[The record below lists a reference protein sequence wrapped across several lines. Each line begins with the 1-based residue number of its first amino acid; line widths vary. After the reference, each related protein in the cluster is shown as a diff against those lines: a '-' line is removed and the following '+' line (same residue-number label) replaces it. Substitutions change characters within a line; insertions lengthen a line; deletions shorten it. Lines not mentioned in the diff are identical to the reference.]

1 MLDLTINFAVALFI
15 GALVGIEREKKKA
28 QEDPSVAFGGIRTFI
43 LISLAGALSAWLSI
57 QLKTVWI
64 FVAASLIVSSFIL
77 VAYILENRTLKQG
90 ALGLTS
96 ETAGIV
102 VFLLGGTTLFGYKEI
117 AVALAIAAAAALAYK
132 QPLHSFVGK
141 IYEDDIYA
149 GLTLLFATFIVLPV
163 LPNKTVD
170 PWQAINPYKMWL
182 LVIMISG
189 LSLIGYVATRSLGT
203 KKGTSLTGLFGGLVS
218 STAVTM
224 AFSRQSRESQESPR
238 LMNILA
244 ASVLIAWSIMFIR
257 ILIEVVVVNIK
268 LLPSLIVPMITMA
281 VIAGACAFLYYRWA
295 SGESRKQGSK
305 DIPLKNPF
313 SLISALKFA
322 ILFGIVLLLVKYVQQ
337 NFPQQ
342 GFYIVAALAGLTDVD
357 AITLSMAEYAKG
369 GGDIKTAVISI
380 TIAAVSNTLV
390 KCGFVFMFGEG
401 RIRTLIGIATAVIL
415 IGGAVS
421 VLFFI

>member
-1 MLDLTINFAVALFI
+1 MLDLIINFAVALFI
-15 GALVGIEREKKKA
+15 GALVGIERERKKA
-28 QEDPSVAFGGIRTFI
+28 KEDPSVAFGGIRTFI
-43 LISLAGALSAWLSI
+43 LISLTGALSAWLSI

-64 FVAASLIVSSFIL
+64 FIAAGLIVSTLIL
-77 VAYILENRTLKQG
+77 VAYILENRPAKPG

-96 ETAGIV
+96 ETAGII

-117 AVALAIAAAAALAYK
+117 AVALGITTAGVLAYK

-189 LSLIGYVATRSLGT
+189 LSLVGYVATRSLGA
-203 KKGTSLTGLFGGLVS
+203 KIGTSLTGLFGGLVS
-218 STAVTM
+218 STAVTL
-224 AFSRQSRESQESPR
+224 AFSKQSREAKENSK

-244 ASVLIAWSIMFIR
+244 AGLLIAWTVMFIR

-268 LLPSLIVPMITMA
+268 LLPSLVVPMITMA
-281 VIAGACAFLYYRWA
+281 VLAGVCAFLYYRGSSEK
-295 SGESRKQGSK
+295 SGKQETQNV
-305 DIPLKNPF
+305 PLKNPF

-322 ILFGIVLLLVKYVQQ
+322 ILFGIVLLVVKYVQQ
-337 NFPQQ
+337 NFPSQ
-342 GFYIVAALAGLTDVD
+342 GFYVVAALAGLTDVD
-357 AITLSMAEYAKG
+357 AITLSMADYAKN
-369 GGDIKTAVISI
+369 GGDAKTAVTSI
-380 TIAAVSNTLV
+380 TIAAVANTLV
-390 KCGFVFMFGEG
+390 KCGFVFFFGQG
-401 RIRTLIGIATAVIL
+401 KIRTLIGIATAVIL
-415 IGGAVS
+415 IGGAVT

>member
-1 MLDLTINFAVALFI
+1 MLDQTINFAIALAI
-15 GALVGIEREKKKA
+15 GALIGIEREKKKA
-28 QEDPSVAFGGIRTFI
+28 EEDATTAFGGIRTFI
-43 LISLAGALSAWLSI
+43 LFALAGAVSAMLSV
-57 QLKTVWI
+57 QLKTIWI
-64 FVAASLIVSSFIL
+64 FVAASLIIAAFIL
-77 VAYILENRTLKQG
+77 VAYILQNRESDS
-90 ALGLTS
+90 AIGLTS

-117 AVALAIAAAAALAYK
+117 AVALAIGTAAVLAHK
-132 QPLHSFVGK
+132 KPLHSFVRK

-189 LSLIGYVATRSLGT
+189 LSLVGYVATRSLGT
-203 KKGTSLTGLFGGLVS
+203 RKGTSLTGLFGGLVS
-218 STAVTM
+218 STAVTL
-224 AFSRQSRESQESPR
+224 AFSRQSRESKESPR

-244 ASVLIAWSIMFIR
+244 ASVLIAWSVMFIR

-268 LLPSLIVPMITMA
+268 LLSSLVVPMVTMA
-281 VIAGACAFLYYRWA
+281 VIAGAAAFLYYRWA
-295 SGESRKQGSK
+295 SGESRKRGSQ

-322 ILFGIVLLLVKYVQQ
+322 LLFGIVSLLVKYVQQ

-357 AITLSMAEYAKG
+357 AITLSMADYAKG
-369 GGDIKTAVISI
+369 GGEIKTAVTSI
-380 TIAAVSNTLV
+380 AIAAVTNTLV
-390 KCGFVFMFGEG
+390 KCGFVFVLGEG
-401 RIRTLIGIATAVIL
+401 KIRTLIGIATALIL
-415 IGGAVS
+415 VGGAIT
-421 VLFFI
+421 VLFFV